1 LEEQKLK
8 ITVIGSSSRTG
19 LFVLEQG
26 IRRGHEITAFTR
38 RPQKLLDVTGLK
50 EIVTGDGLNL
60 LDVKKA
66 IHKQDAIIAI
76 VSVNSLG
83 QNSVVT
89 DVTRTIIKA
98 M

>member
-1 LEEQKLK
+1 
-8 ITVIGSSSRTG
+8 

-38 RPQKLLDVTGLK
+38 RPQKLLDVIGLK

-66 IHKQDAIIAI
+66 IYKQDAIIAI

-89 DVTRTIIKA
+89 MLLGRSLKLCKKKKYIA
-98 M
+98 LSA